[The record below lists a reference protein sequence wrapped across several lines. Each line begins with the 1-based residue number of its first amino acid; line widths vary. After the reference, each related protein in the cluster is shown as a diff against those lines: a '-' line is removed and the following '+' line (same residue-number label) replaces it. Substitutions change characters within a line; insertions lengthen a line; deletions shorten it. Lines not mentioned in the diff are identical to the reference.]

1 MPEEIDVEEQGA
13 VVEEIKEHAL
23 VEPEGDDAIVEEI
36 KGHAALI
43 EEPEEDEAIVGEI
56 KDCQT
61 KLVNFKIDK
70 DLWRR
75 LKARCALK
83 QRSMKSVLDQLVR
96 EYLDRNLEV

>member
-1 MPEEIDVEEQGA
+1 MPEETDSGLQAE
-13 VVEEIKEHAL
+13 L
-23 VEPEGDDAIVEEI
+23 VEDP
-36 KGHAALI
+36 
-43 EEPEEDEAIVGEI
+43 
-56 KDCQT
+56 KDPST
-61 KLVNFKIDK
+61 KLVNFKIDT